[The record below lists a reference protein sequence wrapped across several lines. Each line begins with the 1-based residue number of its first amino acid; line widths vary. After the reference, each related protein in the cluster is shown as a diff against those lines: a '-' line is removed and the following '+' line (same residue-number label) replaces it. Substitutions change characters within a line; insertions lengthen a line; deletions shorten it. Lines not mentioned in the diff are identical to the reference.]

1 MSRDDGMDEQG
12 IERLYGCPL
21 AGFAG
26 LGSWPNNHA
35 AKFPHALTTNL
46 TRSMTHTHMGQMMA
60 PKPLII
66 II

>member
-1 MSRDDGMDEQG
+1 MTSTGEKMVQHSYVSSVR
-12 IERLYGCPL
+12 IW
-21 AGFAG
+21 AWN
-26 LGSWPNNHA
+26 SWPNNQHA

-46 TRSMTHTHMGQMMA
+46 TRSMTHMGQMMA